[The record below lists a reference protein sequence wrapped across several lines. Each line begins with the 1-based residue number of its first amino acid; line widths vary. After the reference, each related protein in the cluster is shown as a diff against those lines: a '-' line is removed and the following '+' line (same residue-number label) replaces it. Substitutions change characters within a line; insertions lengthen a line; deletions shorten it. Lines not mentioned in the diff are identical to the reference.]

1 MKKIGLYFGTFNPI
15 HKGHLTLGN
24 YFAQNTDLN
33 EVWFVV
39 TPQNPF
45 KQNDILLED
54 HHRLE
59 MVRLAIED
67 QPYLKVSEIEFDRPR
82 PSYTIDTIRHL
93 IKQDSKTSFVL
104 LMGED
109 NILHFDQWKGYL
121 SILEQIEIYV
131 YPRKHEGPIP
141 MIFQNHEKIRLINA
155 PKLAFAS
162 EKIRKKIEEGSS
174 VQSLMPKKSW
184 SYLEEM
190 GFYKTR

>member
-45 KQNDILLED
+45 KQNDILLKD

-67 QPYLKVSEIEFDRPR
+67 QTSLKVSEVEFDRPR
-82 PSYTIDTIRHL
+82 PSYTIDTIRYL

-109 NILHFDQWKGYL
+109 NILHFDQWKGYQ

-141 MIFQNHEKIRLINA
+141 LIFQNHEKIRLINA

-162 EKIRKKIEEGSS
+162 ENIRKKIEEGNS
-174 VQSLMPKKSW
+174 VQSLMPKNSW

>member
-1 MKKIGLYFGTFNPI
+1 VKKIGLYFGTFNPI

-45 KQNDILLED
+45 KQNDILLKD

-59 MVRLAIED
+59 MVRLAIKD
-67 QPYLKVSEIEFDRPR
+67 QTSLKVSEVEFDRPR
-82 PSYTIDTIRHL
+82 PSYTIDTIRYL

-109 NILHFDQWKGYL
+109 NILHFDQWKGYQ

-141 MIFQNHEKIRLINA
+141 LIFQNHEKIRLINA

-162 EKIRKKIEEGSS
+162 ENIRKKIEEGNS
-174 VQSLMPKKSW
+174 VQSLMPKNSW

>member
-45 KQNDILLED
+45 KQNDILLKD

-59 MVRLAIED
+59 MVRLAIKD
-67 QPYLKVSEIEFDRPR
+67 QTSLKVSEVEFDRPR
-82 PSYTIDTIRHL
+82 PSYTIDTIRYL

-109 NILHFDQWKGYL
+109 NILHFDQWKGYQ

-141 MIFQNHEKIRLINA
+141 LIFQNHEKIRLINA

-162 EKIRKKIEEGSS
+162 ENIRKKIEEGNS
-174 VQSLMPKKSW
+174 VQSLMPKNSW

>member
-1 MKKIGLYFGTFNPI
+1 VKKIGLYFGTFNPI

-45 KQNDILLED
+45 KQNDILLKD

-67 QPYLKVSEIEFDRPR
+67 QTSLKVSEVEFDRPR
-82 PSYTIDTIRHL
+82 PSYTIDTIRYL

-109 NILHFDQWKGYL
+109 NILHFDQWKGYQ

-141 MIFQNHEKIRLINA
+141 LIFQNHEKIRLINA

-162 EKIRKKIEEGSS
+162 ENIRKKIEEGNS
-174 VQSLMPKKSW
+174 VQSLMPKNSW